1 MFILKWKFLKPFS
14 CPRWPNKVETDDNC
28 QPKTSQ
34 SWLEGMGVAE
44 AGAAWTWN
52 NRCDVVKVK

>member
-1 MFILKWKFLKPFS
+1 MEILKAFS
-14 CPRWPNKVETDDNC
+14 CPRWPNKVETDDKC

-34 SWLEGMGVAE
+34 SWLESMGVAG